1 MGQIIFSFSFMPSAF
16 SFYIMKIKLL
26 QNLSANTLQ
35 LVINQFFAAITFYI
49 LSLGLD
55 KAAFGRINLALAILL
70 SVFSI
75 LSFGIDQLTVKKVA
89 QGDDVPHVINLYI
102 GHVLLSGFIFY
113 GLLLLGYILFHAS
126 PNYNL
131 VLWMGF
137 GKLMMFFAMP
147 FKQVTNGLEK
157 FSLLAKMA
165 VISNTLRALG
175 LLALM
180 LCHALNLT
188 TAVITFVAGDTIEF
202 IFNAVLFYRHTRY
215 PLRIRFDGFAYRA
228 LVKEAM
234 PQLGVVLITAALGRF
249 DWIFIGFITS
259 DVKLAEYSFA
269 YKVFEVSTLPLMAI
283 GPLLV
288 PLFTR
293 HFNNKADNGPLKL
306 LIRGELVIAG
316 LTALLLNM
324 GWEPVVNWLTH
335 GKYGTVNIPTVF
347 ALSLCMPLLYLNNF
361 LWTIQFAK
369 GNLKLI
375 LNAFIITL
383 TINVGANLVLIPLY
397 GNVGA
402 AVAFV
407 SSTLAQTIF
416 YLFKNPVAELKY
428 IYINTLLCTLC
439 ALAAGFAARMFSVDI
454 PLRIAASVF
463 IYAALLFIS
472 GQIKI
477 GDQNQ
482 LKRLFYT

>member
-1 MGQIIFSFSFMPSAF
+1 
-16 SFYIMKIKLL
+16 MKIKALK
-26 QNLSANTLQ
+26 NLSANTLQ

-89 QGDDVPHVINLYI
+89 QGHDVPNVMNLYI
-102 GHVLLSGFIFY
+102 GHVLLSGLIFY
-113 GLLLLGYILFHAS
+113 GLLLLGYIIFHAS

-165 VISNTLRALG
+165 IISNTLRALG

-188 TAVITFVAGDTIEF
+188 TAVITFIAGDTIEF
-202 IFNAVLFYRHTRY
+202 IGNAILFYRHTQY
-215 PLRIRFDGFAYRA
+215 SLRFRFDGFGYRE

-249 DWIFIGFITS
+249 DWIFIGFMTS

-269 YKVFEVSTLPLMAI
+269 YKVFEVSTLPLLAI

-293 HFNNKADNGPLKL
+293 HFINKADNSILKL
-306 LIRGELVIAG
+306 LIRGELVIAA
-316 LTALLLNM
+316 LTALLLNLT
-324 GWEPVVNWLTH
+324 WEPVVNWLTH
-335 GKYGTVNIPTVF
+335 GKYGTVNIPVVF
-347 ALSLCMPLLYLNNF
+347 VLSLCMPLLYLNNF

-375 LNAFIITL
+375 LNAFVLTL
-383 TINVGANLVLIPLY
+383 TINIGANLVLIPLY
-397 GNVGA
+397 GNIGA
-402 AVAFV
+402 AIAFFAA
-407 SSTLAQTIF
+407 TLAQTIF
-416 YLFKNPVAELKY
+416 YLYKNPVTELKLV
-428 IYINTLLCTLC
+428 YINALLCTIC
-439 ALAAGFAARMFSVDI
+439 ALVAGFAGRMLQVNI
-454 PLRIAASVF
+454 LVEIIASVI
-463 IYAALLFIS
+463 IYQLLLFITM
-472 GQIKI
+472 
-477 GDQNQ
+477 Q
-482 LKRLFYT
+482 LRVTDVRQVKKLFHQ

>member
-1 MGQIIFSFSFMPSAF
+1 
-16 SFYIMKIKLL
+16 MKIKALK
-26 QNLSANTLQ
+26 NLSANTLQ

-89 QGDDVPHVINLYI
+89 QGHDVPNVMNLYI
-102 GHVLLSGFIFY
+102 GHVLLSGLIFY
-113 GLLLLGYILFHAS
+113 GLLLLGYIIFHAS

-165 VISNTLRALG
+165 IISNTLRALG

-188 TAVITFVAGDTIEF
+188 TAVITFIAGDTIEF
-202 IFNAVLFYRHTRY
+202 IGNAILFYRHTNY
-215 PLRIRFDGFAYRA
+215 PLRFTFNGIAYRE

-249 DWIFIGFITS
+249 DWIFIGFMTS

-293 HFNNKADNGPLKL
+293 HFINKADNSVLKL
-306 LIRGELVIAG
+306 LIRGELVIAA
-316 LTALLLNM
+316 LTALLLNLT
-324 GWEPVVNWLTH
+324 WEPVVNRLTH
-335 GKYGTVNIPTVF
+335 GKYGTVNIPVVF
-347 ALSLCMPLLYLNNF
+347 VLSLCMPLLYLNNF

-375 LNAFIITL
+375 LNAFVLTL
-383 TINVGANLVLIPLY
+383 TINIGANLVLIPLY
-397 GNVGA
+397 GNIGA
-402 AVAFV
+402 AIAFLAA
-407 SSTLAQTIF
+407 TLAQTIF
-416 YLFKNPVAELKY
+416 YLYKNPVTELKLV
-428 IYINTLLCTLC
+428 YINALLCTIC
-439 ALAAGFAARMFSVDI
+439 ALVAGFAGRMLHVNILVEIIVSVI
-454 PLRIAASVF
+454 
-463 IYAALLFIS
+463 IYLVLLFVTM
-472 GQIKI
+472 
-477 GDQNQ
+477 Q
-482 LKRLFYT
+482 LRVTDVRQVKKLFQS

>member
-1 MGQIIFSFSFMPSAF
+1 
-16 SFYIMKIKLL
+16 MKIKLL
-26 QNLSANTLQ
+26 KNLSANTLQ
-35 LVINQFFAAITFYI
+35 LVINQFFAALTFYI

-55 KAAFGRINLALAILL
+55 KATFGRINLALAILL
-70 SVFSI
+70 SVFSV

-113 GLLLLGYILFHAS
+113 GLLLLGYAIFHGS
-126 PNYNL
+126 PNYHL

-165 VISNTLRALG
+165 IISNTLRAVG
-175 LLALM
+175 LLVLM

-202 IFNAVLFYRHTRY
+202 IFNAVLFYRHTHY
-215 PLRIRFDGFAYRA
+215 PVRLKFDGFAYRA
-228 LVKEAM
+228 LIKEAM
-234 PQLGVVLITAALGRF
+234 PQIGVVLITATLGRF
-249 DWIFIGFITS
+249 DWIFIGFMTS

-293 HFNNKADNGPLKL
+293 HFNNKADSSPLKL
-306 LIRGELVIAG
+306 LIRGELVVAA
-316 LTALLLNM
+316 LTALILNIT
-324 GWEPVVNWLTH
+324 WEPVVNWLTH
-335 GKYGTVNIPTVF
+335 GKYGTVNISTVF
-347 ALSLCMPLLYLNNF
+347 VLSLCMPLLYLNNF

-383 TINVGANLVLIPLY
+383 TVNVGANLVLIPLY

-402 AVAFV
+402 AVAFRAA
-407 SSTLAQTIF
+407 TLAQTIF
-416 YLFKNPVAELKY
+416 YLFKNPVAELKRV
-428 IYINTLLCTLC
+428 YINALLCTLC
-439 ALAAGFAARMFSVDI
+439 ALAAGFAGRMI
-454 PLRIAASVF
+454 PLNIFFKIGAAIAGYVF
-463 IYAALLFIS
+463 LLFLTR
-472 GQIKI
+472 QIRFN
-477 GDQNQ
+477 DP
-482 LKRLFYT
+482 KRLKTYFISES

>member
-1 MGQIIFSFSFMPSAF
+1 
-16 SFYIMKIKLL
+16 MKIKLL
-26 QNLSANTLQ
+26 KNLSANTLQ
-35 LVINQFFAAITFYI
+35 LVINQFFAALTFYI

-55 KAAFGRINLALAILL
+55 KATFGRINLALAILL
-70 SVFSI
+70 SVFSV

-89 QGDDVPHVINLYI
+89 QGDDVPTVTNLYI
-102 GHVLLSGFIFY
+102 GHVLLSGLVFY
-113 GLLLLGYILFHAS
+113 GLLLLGYIIFHGS

-157 FSLLAKMA
+157 FNLLAKMA
-165 VISNTLRALG
+165 IISNTLRAVG
-175 LLALM
+175 LLVLI

-202 IFNAVLFYRHTRY
+202 IVNAILFYRHTNY
-215 PLRIRFDGFAYRA
+215 PLRIRFDGFGYSA
-228 LVKEAM
+228 LIKEAL
-234 PQLGVVLITAALGRF
+234 PQIGVVLITATLGRF
-249 DWIFIGFITS
+249 DWIFIGFMTS

-293 HFNNKADNGPLKL
+293 HFSNKADSGPLKL
-306 LIRGELVIAG
+306 LIRGELVVAA

-324 GWEPVVNWLTH
+324 TWEPVVNWLTH
-335 GKYGTVNIPTVF
+335 GKYGTVNISTVF
-347 ALSLCMPLLYLNNF
+347 VLSLCMPLLYLNNF

-383 TINVGANLVLIPLY
+383 TVNVGANLVLIPLY

-402 AVAFV
+402 AVAFLAA
-407 SSTLAQTIF
+407 TLAQTIF
-416 YLFKNPVAELKY
+416 YLVKNPITELKRV
-428 IYINTLLCTLC
+428 YINTLLCTLC
-439 ALAAGFAARMFSVDI
+439 ALAAGFAGRII
-454 PLRIAASVF
+454 PLNILFKTGVAVGCYVF
-463 IYAALLFIS
+463 LLFLTRQLRLAD
-472 GQIKI
+472 GRQIKS
-477 GDQNQ
+477 
-482 LKRLFYT
+482 LFRT

>member
-1 MGQIIFSFSFMPSAF
+1 
-16 SFYIMKIKLL
+16 MKIKLL

-35 LVINQFFAAITFYI
+35 LVINQFFAALTFYI

-55 KAAFGRINLALAILL
+55 KATFGRINLALAILL
-70 SVFSI
+70 SVFSV

-89 QGDDVPHVINLYI
+89 QGDDVPTVINLYI
-102 GHVLLSGFIFY
+102 GHVLLSGCIFY
-113 GLLLLGYILFHAS
+113 GLLLFGYIIFHGS
-126 PNYNL
+126 PNYDL

-165 VISNTLRALG
+165 IISNTLRAIG
-175 LLALM
+175 LLVLL

-202 IFNAVLFYRHTRY
+202 IGNAILFYRHNNY
-215 PLRIRFDGFAYRA
+215 PLRIRFDGFGYRE

-234 PQLGVVLITAALGRF
+234 PQIGVVLITAALGRF
-249 DWIFIGFITS
+249 DWIFIGFMTS

-293 HFNNKADNGPLKL
+293 HFNNKADSTPLKL
-306 LIRGELVIAG
+306 FIRGELVIAA
-316 LTALLLNM
+316 LTALILNIT
-324 GWEPVVNWLTH
+324 WEPVVNWLTH
-335 GKYGTVNIPTVF
+335 GKYGTVNISTVF
-347 ALSLCMPLLYLNNF
+347 VLSLCMPLLYLNNF

-383 TINVGANLVLIPLY
+383 TVNVVANLILIPLY

-402 AVAFV
+402 AVSFLAA
-407 SSTLAQTIF
+407 TLAQTMF
-416 YLFKNPVAELKY
+416 YLLKNPVTELKRV
-428 IYINTLLCTLC
+428 YINTLLCTLC
-439 ALAAGFAARMFSVDI
+439 ALIAGFASRMI
-454 PLRIAASVF
+454 PFNILFRIGIAVVC
-463 IYAALLFIS
+463 YVCLLFITR
-472 GQIKI
+472 
-477 GDQNQ
+477 Q
-482 LKRLFYT
+482 LRLTDPKKVKAYLIAEI